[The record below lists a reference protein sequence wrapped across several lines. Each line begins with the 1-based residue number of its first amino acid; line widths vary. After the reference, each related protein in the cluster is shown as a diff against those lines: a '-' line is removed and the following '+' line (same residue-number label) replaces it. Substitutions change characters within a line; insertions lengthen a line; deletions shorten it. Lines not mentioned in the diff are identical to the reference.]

1 MALQQVSQSRG
12 HALLHTQDRHALQ
25 AAQTALEFY
34 HFGQREAAT
43 SLSVD
48 TLGGVDLKAR
58 ALRWVNNYKVAPC

>member
-12 HALLHTQDRHALQ
+12 HALLNTQDRHALQ

-48 TLGGVDLKAR
+48 TLV
-58 ALRWVNNYKVAPC
+58 